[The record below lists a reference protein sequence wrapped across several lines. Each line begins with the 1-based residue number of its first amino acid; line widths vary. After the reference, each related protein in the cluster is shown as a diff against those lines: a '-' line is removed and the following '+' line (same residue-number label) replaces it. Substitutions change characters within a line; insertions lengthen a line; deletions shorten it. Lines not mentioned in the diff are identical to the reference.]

1 MYTLNDYKKAKVELE
16 RLNQQWENYSG
27 NNPNKFQTSIA
38 AARSKVRII
47 ETTLKAVGYIPRT
60 PQEELEHRLDS
71 EFPNARSKQIVDFEG
86 KYYIRRFTPLEIS
99 LSGKSV
105 TEWSKSWEEVPAKK

>member
-1 MYTLNDYKKAKVELE
+1 MYTLNDYKAAKVELE

-38 AARSKVRII
+38 VVRSKVRII

-71 EFPNARSKQIVDFEG
+71 AFPNARSKQIVDFEG
-86 KYYIRRFTPLEIS
+86 KHYIRRFTPLEKS
-99 LSGKSV
+99 LSGKTV
-105 TEWSKSWEEVPAKK
+105 TEWSKSWEEVSAKK